1 MRRRHLMFLLV
12 FILFPLTHHAQSR
25 KAQNLK
31 NEFMQ
36 STSRVLNNQ
45 VMPLFKWEE
54 VSTINYTIIGD
65 QSVMSTKNWKSFISD
80 MEALTGLKITEVTAR
95 EEAHIAIYFTTLD
108 QYAAQEKVKLPEV
121 DISHFDHWIA
131 RKNNANYQ
139 LKNISFCIVPSTIDR
154 KRGNFRL
161 QNLFLNAL
169 GIQGEQDN
177 EYSIFHKYPTDHNR
191 SLSKNDRRIV
201 KMFYLPQ
208 VKAGMNS
215 NDLSEVLD
223 ASVDMEMLAKE
234 KI

>member
-1 MRRRHLMFLLV
+1 MLRCLLLV
-12 FILFPLTHHAQSR
+12 FILFPLTQQAQSR

-31 NEFMQ
+31 IEFMQ
-36 STSRVLNNQ
+36 STSKVVNNQ
-45 VMPLFKWEE
+45 VMPLYKWEG

-65 QSVMSTKNWKSFISD
+65 QSVMTAKNWKSFISD
-80 MEALTGLKITEVTAR
+80 IEALTGLEITEVTAR
-95 EEAHIAIYFTTLD
+95 EEAQIVIYFTSID
-108 QYAAQEKVKLPEV
+108 HYAAQEKVRLPEV

-131 RKNNANYQ
+131 RKNNSNFQ
-139 LKNISFCIVPSTIDR
+139 LQNISFCIVPLTEDR

-201 KMFYLPQ
+201 KMYYLPQ
-208 VKAGMNS
+208 VKAGMQS
-215 NDLSEVLD
+215 NELSQVLD